1 MNEEQMIVR
10 DALELVAASGT
21 SGVLKSKLLASLRTV
36 NGQPLSPEQQG
47 VVFGILAGRNWI
59 AGRVEPVWHNT
70 RWSLTAAGQ
79 SALEAM

>member
-1 MNEEQMIVR
+1 MNEEQMIVK

-21 SGVLKSKLLASLRTV
+21 SGVLKSKLLANLRTV
-36 NGQPLSPEQQG
+36 DGQPLSPEQQG

-59 AGRVEPVWHNT
+59 VGHIEPVWHNT
-70 RWSLTAAGQ
+70 RWCLTAAGQ

>member
-59 AGRVEPVWHNT
+59 VGRVEPVWHNT

>member
-1 MNEEQMIVR
+1 MNEEQMIVK

-36 NGQPLSPEQQG
+36 DGQPLSPEQQG
-47 VVFGILAGRNWI
+47 VVFGVLAGRNWI
-59 AGRVEPVWHNT
+59 VGHVEPVWHNT